1 MDISEEKAVIDF
13 YHYPPLGPEDWEY
26 TYSTAVAR
34 VLQTQMVSRGVF
46 LDMAN
51 APSFAEAVECLSGTE
66 YAISEKTTSLKQIE
80 AILIEKRS
88 QLRILFT
95 EIILDEEVAELLA
108 AREDFANM
116 RLAIRRVV
124 TERPIGTDYSNEGS
138 VGAEDFEDIFENED
152 YSRFPKYLQE
162 AVEAA
167 VLGYYQNKDIRR
179 IDYEIDKFQSAYK
192 IKRACELGNTFLLS
206 LFRTQVDMTNIKTML
221 RLKAAEKGEKEF
233 FLPGGFVD
241 TDLCAHCLD
250 LEYEAIGPLFYAT
263 PYHDVVDAGANYL
276 ASQQSFLRLEKG
288 CESYMM
294 DFMNTANTI
303 TAGPQPVIAYLLM
316 KENEI
321 RTVRML
327 LTCKMNGIDA
337 KLILDRLA
345 DF

>member
-13 YHYPPLGPEDWEY
+13 YHYPPVGPEDWEY
-26 TYSTAVAR
+26 GYAAAVVR
-34 VLQTQMVSRGVF
+34 VLQTQMVPRAVF

-51 APSFAEAVECLSGTE
+51 APGFNEAAECLSGTE
-66 YAISEKTTSLKQIE
+66 YAISENTSSLKQIE
-80 AILIEKRS
+80 AMLIEKRS
-88 QLRILFT
+88 ELRTLFGET
-95 EIILDEEVAELLA
+95 ILDEELVGLLR

-124 TERPIGTDYSNEGS
+124 TEKPIGSDYSNEGS
-138 VGAEDFEDIFENED
+138 VSADEFESIFENES
-152 YSRFPKYLQE
+152 YSDFPEYLHE

-192 IKRACELGNTFLLS
+192 IKKACQMCNTFLLS
-206 LFRTQVDMTNIKTML
+206 LFRTQVDMMNIKTML
-221 RLKAAEKGEKEF
+221 RLKAAGKNEKEF

-241 TDLCAHCLD
+241 TDLLVHCLD

-276 ASQQSFLRLEKG
+276 ARQHSFLRLEKE

-294 DFMNTANTI
+294 DFLNTANTI

-327 LTCKMNGIDA
+327 LTCKASGIDA
-337 KLILDRLA
+337 KMIIDRLA
-345 DF
+345 DY